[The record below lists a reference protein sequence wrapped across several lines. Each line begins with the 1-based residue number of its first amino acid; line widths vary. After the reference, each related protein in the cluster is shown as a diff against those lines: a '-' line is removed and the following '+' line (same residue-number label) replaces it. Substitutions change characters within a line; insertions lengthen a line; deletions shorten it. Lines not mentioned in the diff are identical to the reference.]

1 MDSFGKTIRNYP
13 KPKTAI
19 QSYLRLSEPTG
30 FLRILGFLPHPG
42 YTVDSPGAIP
52 SYPKSMDS
60 CEKLSGAIQ
69 SYPELSKAIRNYPKP
84 MDSCEKLSG
93 AIQSY
98 PELSKAIRNYPKP
111 MDSCEKLSG
120 AIQGY
125 PELSKAIWNYPKS
138 MDSYGKTI
146 RNYPKLSGTIQ
157 SYPELSKAIQS
168 YLRLSDGRKP
178 NRFLRF
184 LGEVSSLFLTNQAR
198 PGLSYT

>member
-1 MDSFGKTIRNYP
+1 MP
-13 KPKTAI
+13 
-19 QSYLRLSEPTG
+19 
-30 FLRILGFLPHPG
+30 RI
-42 YTVDSPGAIP
+42 VR
-52 SYPKSMDS
+52 
-60 CEKLSGAIQ
+60 ELSGAIQ
-69 SYPELSKAIRNYPKP
+69 SLWIAAKNYPGLSKAIRNYPKP

-98 PELSKAIRNYPKP
+98 PELSKAIR
-111 MDSCEKLSG
+111 
-120 AIQGY
+120 
-125 PELSKAIWNYPKS
+125 NYPKS

-168 YLRLSDGRKP
+168 YLRLSDGPKP

-184 LGEVSSLFLTNQAR
+184 LGSVSSLFLTKQAR

>member
-19 QSYLRLSEPTG
+19 RSYLRLSEPTG

-42 YTVDSPGAIP
+42 YTIDSPGAIP

-93 AIQSY
+93 AIQ
-98 PELSKAIRNYPKP
+98 
-111 MDSCEKLSG
+111 
-120 AIQGY
+120 GY
-125 PELSKAIWNYPKS
+125 PELSKAILNYPKS

-146 RNYPKLSGTIQ
+146 QDSQELSGTIQ

-168 YLRLSDGRKP
+168 YLRLSDGPKP

-184 LGEVSSLFLTNQAR
+184 LGSVSSLFLTKQAR

>member
-19 QSYLRLSEPTG
+19 RSYLRLSEPAG

-42 YTVDSPGAIP
+42 YTIDSPGAIP
-52 SYPKSMDS
+52 AIQSLWIAARNYPELSKAIRSYPK
-60 CEKLSGAIQ
+60 LSGTIQ
-69 SYPELSKAIRNYPKP
+69 SLWIAAKNYPELSKAIRNYPK
-84 MDSCEKLSG
+84 
-93 AIQSY
+93 
-98 PELSKAIRNYPKP
+98 
-111 MDSCEKLSG
+111 
-120 AIQGY
+120 
-125 PELSKAIWNYPKS
+125 S

-146 RNYPKLSGTIQ
+146 QDSQELSGTIQ

-168 YLRLSDGRKP
+168 YLRLSDGPKP

-184 LGEVSSLFLTNQAR
+184 LGSVSSLFLTKQAR